1 MMIKKICV
9 LVQET
14 VDTEEKTLMF
24 TGVWNE
30 QNVCGDLW
38 KDKKQV
44 FFFFSCIGTFNF
56 EIIFFSL
63 N

>member
-1 MMIKKICV
+1 MMIKKIC
-9 LVQET
+9 VQET

-44 FFFFSCIGTFNF
+44 FFFVYRYFQFRDNLLFIKLIT
-56 EIIFFSL
+56 I
-63 N
+63 

>member
-1 MMIKKICV
+1 MMIKKIC
-9 LVQET
+9 VQET

-44 FFFFSCIGTFNF
+44 FFFRV
-56 EIIFFSL
+56 
-63 N
+63 